1 MCAYQIYI
9 ATFLNLELEALCLD
23 ESQTA
28 TEWLQ
33 KRSIEMALEN
43 TALSLVPD
51 EFEN

>member
-1 MCAYQIYI
+1 MHL
-9 ATFLNLELEALCLD
+9 ATFLNLELEHLALD
-23 ESQTA
+23 EAPNA

-33 KRSIEMALEN
+33 KRSLEMALEN